1 MLGFY
6 SLFPGTMPAFLKEK
20 VGTSDTQVIR
30 SMERTKEVALLR
42 LGITG
47 IISQENKSHFFNME
61 IPGTE
66 RARFIQYTF
75 DAKLGFEGKDVSI
88 KETGKNTFDVEI
100 PEFKFIGYDHPEY
113 RMIVEQNGALSFGTQ
128 QIDSL
133 DMINNILTEKT
144 KQEYVDSNRD
154 LLEEQAKSFYA
165 SIVMGVNPEAKLIS
179 HSKPQR
185 VREIALNLHFE
196 QYGFAP
202 GIGSALRK
210 TDNIFSV
217 CLFLPLARRQEYEQ
231 ACKSKS
237 RTGIDLCFSMLCF
250 P

>member
-144 KQEYVDSNRD
+144 KQEYV
-154 LLEEQAKSFYA
+154 EQ
-165 SIVMGVNPEAKLIS
+165 
-179 HSKPQR
+179 
-185 VREIALNLHFE
+185 
-196 QYGFAP
+196 
-202 GIGSALRK
+202 GSARRAGEVVL
-210 TDNIFSV
+210 
-217 CLFLPLARRQEYEQ
+217 CLHRHG
-231 ACKSKS
+231 CKS
-237 RTGIDLCFSMLCF
+237 RGEA
-250 P
+250 

>member
-1 MLGFY
+1 MAVGWIFMLGFY
-6 SLFPGTMPAFLKEK
+6 SLFPGTMPPLLKEK

-30 SMERTKEVALLR
+30 SMERTKEVSLLR

-88 KETGKNTFDVEI
+88 KETGKNTFNVEI
-100 PEFKFIGYDHPEY
+100 PEFRFIGYDHPEY

-165 SIVMGVNPEAKLIS
+165 SIVMGVNPEAKLNFTFQTPKAS
-179 HSKPQR
+179 
-185 VREIALNLHFE
+185 
-196 QYGFAP
+196 
-202 GIGSALRK
+202 
-210 TDNIFSV
+210 
-217 CLFLPLARRQEYEQ
+217 
-231 ACKSKS
+231 
-237 RTGIDLCFSMLCF
+237 
-250 P
+250 

>member
-1 MLGFY
+1 MDGNNDAGRSIPAISKKWKIAGVVIAALSCMVVGCLLMLGFY

-30 SMERTKEVALLR
+30 SMERKKEVALLR

-165 SIVMGVNPEAKLIS
+165 SIVMGVNPEAKLNFTFQTP
-179 HSKPQR
+179 K
-185 VREIALNLHFE
+185 
-196 QYGFAP
+196 
-202 GIGSALRK
+202 GS
-210 TDNIFSV
+210 
-217 CLFLPLARRQEYEQ
+217 
-231 ACKSKS
+231 
-237 RTGIDLCFSMLCF
+237 
-250 P
+250 

>member
-75 DAKLGFEGKDVSI
+75 DAKLDS
-88 KETGKNTFDVEI
+88 KERTF
-100 PEFKFIGYDHPEY
+100 P
-113 RMIVEQNGALSFGTQ
+113 
-128 QIDSL
+128 
-133 DMINNILTEKT
+133 
-144 KQEYVDSNRD
+144 
-154 LLEEQAKSFYA
+154 
-165 SIVMGVNPEAKLIS
+165 
-179 HSKPQR
+179 
-185 VREIALNLHFE
+185 
-196 QYGFAP
+196 
-202 GIGSALRK
+202 LRK
-210 TDNIFSV
+210 RARTRSMSK
-217 CLFLPLARRQEYEQ
+217 FLNSNSSATTIPNTE
-231 ACKSKS
+231 
-237 RTGIDLCFSMLCF
+237 
-250 P
+250 

>member
-1 MLGFY
+1 MDENNEAGRWIPAIPKKWKIVGVAIAALSCMAVGWIFMLGFY
-6 SLFPGTMPAFLKEK
+6 SLFPGTMPPLLKEK
-20 VGTSDTQVIR
+20 VGASDTQVIR
-30 SMERTKEVALLR
+30 SMERTKEVSLLR

-88 KETGKNTFDVEI
+88 KETGRNTFNVEI
-100 PEFKFIGYDHPEY
+100 PEFRFIGYDHPEY

-165 SIVMGVNPEAKLIS
+165 SIVMGVNPEAKLNFTFQT
-179 HSKPQR
+179 P
-185 VREIALNLHFE
+185 
-196 QYGFAP
+196 
-202 GIGSALRK
+202 
-210 TDNIFSV
+210 
-217 CLFLPLARRQEYEQ
+217 
-231 ACKSKS
+231 KSS
-237 RTGIDLCFSMLCF
+237 
-250 P
+250 